1 MAHPDELFYKN
12 VKIKFLGFLNLEPI
26 KTLSIG
32 LMGFFV
38 SYIWALKKYKENDA
52 PVFVVYNMGATHF
65 QIPFLVL
72 ASKLSGAKIISVI
85 TDLDAANE
93 CDSLRD
99 CFKYVW
105 WRIQSNCVKCLDA
118 VVVLNDNVISDLK
131 YRKPNLH
138 LKGIIPSDEFVGKVS
153 KLKIISS
160 KSNFRLLYMGSLNE
174 LRGIKLLIEA
184 FALME
189 DTGIELWITGRGELQ
204 SYVEQVAKLNSRI
217 KYKGFLE
224 NQDDLL
230 PLIES
235 ATLLVNPHLI
245 DKDAARYVFPSKLT
259 EYMAS
264 GRPVLST
271 NQGGIKRFYEPYVYI
286 ADEATPESMASSI
299 LKIKEMPLD
308 ELVPRVEKARA
319 FVLKNKLWNVQGE
332 TVANFIREAVL

>member
-1 MAHPDELFYKN
+1 
-12 VKIKFLGFLNLEPI
+12 
-26 KTLSIG
+26 
-32 LMGFFV
+32 MGFFV

-118 VVVLNDNVISDLK
+118 VVVLNGNVISDLK

-174 LRGIKLLIEA
+174 LRGITGDGDPYLDQFNEEEI
-184 FALME
+184 ME
-189 DTGIELWITGRGELQ
+189 SDIHPSIDQFNDPIDIIR
-204 SYVEQVAKLNSRI
+204 N
-217 KYKGFLE
+217 
-224 NQDDLL
+224 DDVD
-230 PLIES
+230 IIVS
-235 ATLLVNPHLI
+235 
-245 DKDAARYVFPSKLT
+245 
-259 EYMAS
+259 
-264 GRPVLST
+264 
-271 NQGGIKRFYEPYVYI
+271 
-286 ADEATPESMASSI
+286 
-299 LKIKEMPLD
+299 
-308 ELVPRVEKARA
+308 
-319 FVLKNKLWNVQGE
+319 
-332 TVANFIREAVL
+332 